1 MAENLLPKLSTARS
15 LNQVFHALA
24 AVQTPAIIWHSR
36 GGERIELSGRVLMNW
51 VDKSANLL
59 LNECE
64 VEEGS
69 TLHIESDVH
78 WRCIALCLAALRAG
92 ALLNSNEPQVGVA
105 LDAATAARFTR
116 SPDFLLLIDRG
127 PLAMRYTGDSEAV
140 FNVYDGEIL
149 DFCALVRSEADQF
162 MGMPPHPTTEVL
174 TGVTNADVLA
184 EILKQARSFDSH
196 QVRLE
201 SGEPA
206 LAVLL
211 NSQHSF
217 GTPENAL
224 AIVCE
229 VLGALVAGYAVLIT
243 DPTAGFTAAEIAPIL
258 ASERAVDTRRQGK

>member
-78 WRCIALCLAALRAG
+78 WRCVALCLAALRAG

-127 PLAMRYTGDSEAV
+127 HWPCVIRVIPKLSLMFTTAKSW
-140 FNVYDGEIL
+140 IL
-149 DFCALVRSEADQF
+149 RPGTQRGRSVHGHAA
-162 MGMPPHPTTEVL
+162 PPH
-174 TGVTNADVLA
+174 
-184 EILKQARSFDSH
+184 H
-196 QVRLE
+196 
-201 SGEPA
+201 
-206 LAVLL
+206 
-211 NSQHSF
+211 
-217 GTPENAL
+217 
-224 AIVCE
+224 
-229 VLGALVAGYAVLIT
+229 
-243 DPTAGFTAAEIAPIL
+243 
-258 ASERAVDTRRQGK
+258 

>member
-1 MAENLLPKLSTARS
+1 MRNGRKSTPQTFNRTLSQPGFSCSRCSTNTS
-15 LNQVFHALA
+15 HYLA
-24 AVQTPAIIWHSR
+24 FAQR
-36 GGERIELSGRVLMNW
+36 GTDRAFGAGAHE
-51 VDKSANLL
+51 
-59 LNECE
+59 
-64 VEEGS
+64 
-69 TLHIESDVH
+69 
-78 WRCIALCLAALRAG
+78 LAALRAG

-174 TGVTNADVLA
+174 AGVTNADVLA

-196 QVRLE
+196 QVRLD

-243 DPTAGFTAAEIAPIL
+243 DPTAGFTPAEIAPIL

>member
-15 LNQVFHALA
+15 LNQIFHALA

-36 GGERIELSGRVLMNW
+36 SGERIELSGRVLMNW

-78 WRCIALCLAALRAG
+78 WRCVALCLAALRAG

-105 LDAATAARFTR
+105 LDADTAARFTR

-174 TGVTNADVLA
+174 AGVTNADVLA
-184 EILKQARSFDSH
+184 EILKQARSFGSH
-196 QVRLE
+196 QVRLD

>member
-1 MAENLLPKLSTARS
+1 
-15 LNQVFHALA
+15 
-24 AVQTPAIIWHSR
+24 
-36 GGERIELSGRVLMNW
+36 
-51 VDKSANLL
+51 
-59 LNECE
+59 
-64 VEEGS
+64 
-69 TLHIESDVH
+69 
-78 WRCIALCLAALRAG
+78 
-92 ALLNSNEPQVGVA
+92 
-105 LDAATAARFTR
+105 
-116 SPDFLLLIDRG
+116 
-127 PLAMRYTGDSEAV
+127 MRYTGDSEAV

-162 MGMPPHPTTEVL
+162 MGMPPYPTTEVL
-174 TGVTNADVLA
+174 AGVTNADVLA

-196 QVRLE
+196 QVRLD

-243 DPTAGFTAAEIAPIL
+243 DPTAGFTPAEIAPIL

>member
-78 WRCIALCLAALRAG
+78 WRCVALCLAALRAG

-105 LDAATAARFTR
+105 LDAATAARFTS
-116 SPDFLLLIDRG
+116 SPDFLL
-127 PLAMRYTGDSEAV
+127 
-140 FNVYDGEIL
+140 
-149 DFCALVRSEADQF
+149 
-162 MGMPPHPTTEVL
+162 PTTEVL
-174 TGVTNADVLA
+174 AGVTNADVLA

-196 QVRLE
+196 QVRLD

-243 DPTAGFTAAEIAPIL
+243 DPTAGFTPAEIAPIL